1 MIDGVGADN
10 DRFLEY
16 FKIEKLANLP
26 AAQYQH
32 ALNALE
38 KKRQAASAK
47 WLSLSRAPV
56 TPASRTMRQCQ

>member
-1 MIDGVGADN
+1 MIDEVDADN

-38 KKRQAASAK
+38 KKRQAA
-47 WLSLSRAPV
+47 
-56 TPASRTMRQCQ
+56 